1 MRLWLVSLLL
11 LSACGSGV
19 IRAPEGQSS
28 RPSAPE
34 ADEPER
40 IRVRRLLV
48 AWSGAEGA
56 AATVERDREAAR
68 ERAEMLVGMARD
80 SSQSFR
86 ELVAQ
91 YGDTPPDRDDRNTI
105 RLIERGETDLNTSG
119 ENALFRL
126 DVGQV
131 TRPLETPMGWVI
143 FVRETDP
150 SEVERGPTEVGA
162 RHILVS
168 YVGASRASAEVQRT
182 QEEAAELAGRISA
195 SAQGDP
201 SRWEQLHQEY
211 SDEPNGPPGGD
222 LGVFPRGQMV
232 PAFERAAFRL
242 DVGEVSDPVE
252 SEYGYHVIQRTE

>member
-1 MRLWLVSLLL
+1 MRLGLVTVLFLT
-11 LSACGSGV
+11 ACGTGV

-28 RPSAPE
+28 ATSAPE
-34 ADEPER
+34 ADEPDR
-40 IRVRRLLV
+40 IRVRRLMV
-48 AWSGAEGA
+48 AWAGAEGA
-56 AATVERDREAAR
+56 ASTIERDREAAR

-80 SSQSFR
+80 PNQSFR

-91 YGDTPPDRDDRNTI
+91 YGDTPPDRDDRNTVRI
-105 RLIERGETDLNTSG
+105 VERGETDLDAAG
-119 ENALFRL
+119 ERALFRL

-143 FVRETDP
+143 YVRETDP
-150 SEVERGPTEVGA
+150 SEAQQGPREIGA

-168 YVGASRASAEVQRT
+168 YVGATRAGADVQRT
-182 QEEAAELAGRISA
+182 EQEARELAGRIAA

-201 SRWEQLHQEY
+201 SRWEQLHEEY

-242 DVGEVSDPVE
+242 DVGQVSDPVE
-252 SEYGYHVIQRTE
+252 SEFGFHVIQRTE